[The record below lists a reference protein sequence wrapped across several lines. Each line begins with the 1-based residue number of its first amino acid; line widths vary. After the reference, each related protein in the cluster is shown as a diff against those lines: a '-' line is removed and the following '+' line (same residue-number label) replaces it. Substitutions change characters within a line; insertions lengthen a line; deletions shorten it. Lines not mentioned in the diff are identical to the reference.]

1 MDVAGFRS
9 EWRTDLQFG
18 ETYGISSDL
27 YRPFHPLSRWFFDP
41 FVQAS
46 QYTFMIYQKND
57 PKADYRL
64 DRVYGGINLGYGFN
78 RFSELKAGYGVG
90 YANATLRLGTPDF
103 SSFSGRVGA
112 LQVRYVLDHTNEA
125 VIPTKGYFAR
135 SQFYYY
141 DTYPGAT
148 QAFPSLDVLL
158 QYFQPVLHRDSIFVI
173 GEGGSTF
180 GYHNIGAPQF
190 FLGGVGRLSAYG
202 QNELLGNQYFVG
214 RVGYLRKVFTLPPF
228 VGKQV
233 YVSGFGEVGKMYGD
247 PFPIPKLSGDG
258 VAGLLAETAFGP
270 VFIGASL
277 GDTGHHKWFFQLGRV
292 F

>member
-1 MDVAGFRS
+1 
-9 EWRTDLQFG
+9 
-18 ETYGISSDL
+18 
-27 YRPFHPLSRWFFDP
+27 
-41 FVQAS
+41 
-46 QYTFMIYQKND
+46 
-57 PKADYRL
+57 
-64 DRVYGGINLGYGFN
+64 
-78 RFSELKAGYGVG
+78 LKAGYGLG
-90 YANATLRLGTPDF
+90 YANATLRLGTPEF

-141 DTYPGAT
+141 DTYPGAI

-258 VAGLLAETAFGP
+258 GAGLLAETAFGP
-270 VFIGASL
+270 VFIGASV